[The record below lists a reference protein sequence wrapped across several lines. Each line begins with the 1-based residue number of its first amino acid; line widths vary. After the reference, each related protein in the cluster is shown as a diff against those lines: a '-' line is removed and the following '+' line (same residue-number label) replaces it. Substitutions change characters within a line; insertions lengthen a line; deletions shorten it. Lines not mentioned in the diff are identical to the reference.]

1 MSAPTVLVV
10 DPDETSRERT
20 VAALA
25 DVAGEIRERASGTAA
40 ATALETEG
48 VEVIVTDADLGDE
61 SATELAAQ
69 VRSIDPDTA
78 VIVYANADR
87 LDRGSTADTDEET
100 VLQYLARDTPES
112 PELLA
117 SLVASTADGPA
128 QAGYPVPPDEAD
140 RLAVLDQYAPDA
152 DGAVRAGLDRI
163 VALAAARFEE
173 SGPETGVAS
182 ESGVEAAVTLVEAH
196 TTRALAGQT
205 PATAREDAP
214 AALAVVHG
222 LVVAGDTDVDD
233 RFADN
238 ELLRAAGGRAYMGAA
253 IEIDGQPIGALEV
266 YADEPRQ
273 FSAADETFLRDL
285 AGLAGELL
293 RVGGGSA

>member
-10 DPDETSRERT
+10 DPDETSRQRT

-40 ATALETEG
+40 ATALETER
-48 VEVIVTDADLGDE
+48 VDVIVTDAGLGEE
-61 SATELAAQ
+61 SATELAAR

-78 VIVYANADR
+78 VIVYADADR
-87 LDRGSTADTDEET
+87 LARGSTADRDEET
-100 VLQYLARDTPES
+100 VLQYLARDTPDS
-112 PELLA
+112 SELLA

-128 QAGYPVPPDEAD
+128 QAGYPVPPDETD
-140 RLAVLDQYAPDA
+140 RLAVLDKYAPEA
-152 DGAVRAGLDRI
+152 DGVLQAGLDRI
-163 VALAAARFEE
+163 VALVAARFEQ
-173 SGPETGVAS
+173 SGPETGAAS
-182 ESGVEAAVTLVEAH
+182 DSGVEAAVTLVEAH
-196 TTRALAGQT
+196 TTRALAGHT
-205 PATAREDAP
+205 PATEREDAP

-238 ELLRAAGGRAYMGAA
+238 ELLRAAGERAYAGAA
-253 IEIDGQPIGALEV
+253 IEIDDQPVGALEV
-266 YADEPRQ
+266 YAKEPRQ
-273 FSAADETFLRDL
+273 FSAADEAFLREL